1 MIVVIRGKGSM
12 AAAGLVLI
20 VHVPFLIG
28 ILSAT
33 QGAIVSYDWIAMS
46 ATSPSPAEVADGN
59 GDHFIQQSSPQSR
72 SMWGC
77 KSCSLIHAA
86 GYATCQHGVL
96 RLPDAASKRGQ
107 SQID

>member
-1 MIVVIRGKGSM
+1 MIVVIRGKGPM
-12 AAAGLVLI
+12 AAACLVLI

-72 SMWGC
+72 SMWPR